1 MAQLPASLMATA
13 KNQGNQVQKS
23 RRIPIFLLIA
33 SLSAILLPNA
43 VGAPLTTPTAVCNT
57 DCKIDFPYTAANY
70 YQWSVPRSDT
80 YTVELW
86 GAQGGGGANFY
97 GAGGAGGY
105 VRGNIYLTSGTILY
119 IYPGQAGVRYNSG
132 STTAFNG
139 GGAGNPTDGYSGGGA
154 SHIATSVGLLS
165 SRASD
170 TSSVLAVA
178 GSGGGG
184 AGSSSNYGAGYSP
197 AGGVGGGATGG
208 SPVDST
214 AASIRG
220 KGLGGTQIAG
230 GATGLANE
238 TGYDLPAVAS
248 GFGVGASVNAY
259 TADGIQGGGGGAG
272 WYGGG
277 AGSHRGG
284 AGGGGSSYVSRLSSV
299 TNLAG
304 NSTIVNPDGT
314 STTGRLGSGH
324 IRIAYTA
331 PVPIAL
337 QSFSLSGAVLKGS
350 PVAITATINTP
361 GKITFLANGKRI
373 PGCIGKS
380 APVSAPYSVVCN
392 WKPNARGN
400 LEISFFMVPADSSLS
415 SAASSGGRIS
425 VANRSGR
432 R

>member
-1 MAQLPASLMATA
+1 MDLLPASSTATA
-13 KNQGNQVQKS
+13 KNQDNSMQKL
-23 RRIPIFLLIA
+23 RLKLVIVLVTLLNAIF
-33 SLSAILLPNA
+33 LPNA
-43 VGAPLTTPTAVCNT
+43 LSTPLTTPTAVCNT
-57 DCKIDFPYTAANY
+57 SCRIDFPYTSANY

-80 YTVELW
+80 FTVELW

-105 VRGNIYLTSGTILY
+105 VKGDIYLNAGTILY
-119 IYPGQAGVRYNSG
+119 IYPGQSGVRYNSG

-139 GGAGNPTDGYSGGGA
+139 GGAGNPSDGYSGGGA
-154 SHIATSVGLLS
+154 SHIATAVGVLS
-165 SRASD
+165 SLSTN

-197 AGGVGGGATGG
+197 AGGVGGGTTGG
-208 SPVDST
+208 TPVDST
-214 AASIRG
+214 AANIRG
-220 KGLGGTQIAG
+220 KGLGGTQVAG

-238 TGYDLPAVAS
+238 AGYDLPAVAS
-248 GFGVGASVNAY
+248 GFGLGASVNTY
-259 TADGIQGGGGGAG
+259 TGDAIQGGGGGAG

-284 AGGGGSSYVSRLSSV
+284 AGGGGSSYVTRLSTV

-314 STTGRLGSGH
+314 STTGRLGSGY
-324 IRIAYTA
+324 IRISYAI

-337 QSFSLSGAVLKGS
+337 EGFSLSGVVAKGS
-350 PVAITATINTP
+350 SVAITATINIP
-361 GKITFLANGKRI
+361 GRITFLANGKRI
-373 PGCIGKS
+373 PGCIGRS
-380 APVSAPYSVVCN
+380 TPGSVPYSVVCN
-392 WKPNARGN
+392 WRPSGRGN
-400 LEISFFMVPADSSLS
+400 VDIKFLMVPQDSSLS
-415 SAASSGGRIS
+415 SLLSTGNRIS
-425 VANRSGR
+425 VANRSSR